1 MQRMIQYLPDEI
13 QMFHTAS
20 FLTLRREQMPMGDL
34 RMHYPET
41 IRLLIDAYPDL
52 TPELQ
57 KAARFII
64 DNPEE
69 IGLNSMRG
77 VAKVAGVKPATITR
91 LTKSL
96 GFSEYGALR
105 EPFRQ
110 RLRTGSPHFAE
121 KLQHVQQR
129 GESGDLSLLRE
140 LREQEISNVN
150 QSLSNENLAVIDA
163 AATTILDSRQ
173 VYVLGLRGSHAP
185 AFLFHYTC
193 QLFRDNSQLLD
204 ARAGIFAD
212 QLRAIGSRDAL
223 LVISFPPY
231 TQLTIDAVDYA
242 AEAGAKIIAVTDSV
256 LSPAAHAAAHT
267 IVTSNHSP
275 SFYHSFT
282 GALAVV
288 QSLVAV
294 LVTKTG
300 DDAVQIVEQAE
311 KQLSRI
317 SAYW

>member
-1 MQRMIQYLPDEI
+1 MLV
-13 QMFHTAS
+13 
-20 FLTLRREQMPMGDL
+20 
-34 RMHYPET
+34 
-41 IRLLIDAYPDL
+41 DAYPAL

-57 KAARFII
+57 KAARFMVE
-64 DNPEE
+64 NPEE

-77 VAKVAGVKPATITR
+77 VARDAGVKPATITR

-110 RLRTGSPHFAE
+110 RLRTRLPEYAA
-121 KLQHVQQR
+121 KLQDVQRR
-129 GESGDLSLLRE
+129 GESEGSSLLTD
-140 LREQEISNVN
+140 LRSQEIANIEG
-150 QSLSNENLAVIDA
+150 SLSAENLNVIDA
-163 AATTILDSRQ
+163 AAQTICDGRR
-173 VYVLGLRGSHAP
+173 VYVLGLRGAHAP

-204 ARAGIFAD
+204 TAAGIFAD
-212 QLRAIGSRDAL
+212 QLRGITADDVL

-242 AEAGAKIIAVTDSV
+242 ADAGAKIIAITDSIV
-256 LSPAAHAAAHT
+256 SPAASAASHT
-267 IVTSNHSP
+267 IVTRNDSP

-282 GALAVV
+282 GALSIV
-288 QSLVAV
+288 QALITMLA
-294 LVTKTG
+294 TKSG
-300 DDAVQIVEQAE
+300 EDAVHLVEEAE
-311 KQLSRI
+311 KQLARI